1 MLRYKLR
8 KQKKNMKA
16 NQPKL
21 FTLVQNKENLKP
33 EVEPSSALAGN
44 LPHKK
49 GLLFAFVE
57 MRLKQIYE
65 LKIV

>member
-1 MLRYKLR
+1 
-8 KQKKNMKA
+8 MKA

-49 GLLFAFVE
+49 GFTFCFRRNENETNL
-57 MRLKQIYE
+57 
-65 LKIV
+65 